1 MFQNVMKIWFSM
13 RCICEF
19 DAIYLQWWDVTFT
32 WCVESIYEVVQML
45 SLPYR
50 ICVSSYVYGI
60 YSRCWQILDGHRTD
74 VGVAS

>member
-1 MFQNVMKIWFSM
+1 MFRNVMKIWFNM
-13 RCICEF
+13 RCIGEF

-32 WCVESIYEVVQML
+32 WCVESIFEVVQML

-50 ICVSSYVYGI
+50 ICVSSYVYGTC
-60 YSRCWQILDGHRTD
+60 SRCWQILDGHRTD